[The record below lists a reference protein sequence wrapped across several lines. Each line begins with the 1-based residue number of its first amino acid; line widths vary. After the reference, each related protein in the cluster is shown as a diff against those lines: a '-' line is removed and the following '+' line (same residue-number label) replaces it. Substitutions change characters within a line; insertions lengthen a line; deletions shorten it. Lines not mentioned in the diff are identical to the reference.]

1 MKSVTVFCGSSFG
14 SDDIYQTQAMLVGQT
29 LAQSKIKIIYGGAKV
44 GLMGAVAD
52 AALTA
57 GGVVIGVLPRFL
69 SSKEIAHEGLTELV
83 MVESM
88 HERKTKMHDLSDG
101 IIALPG
107 GFGTMEELFEV
118 LTWAQLGLHSKPI
131 GLLNIDGY
139 YDHLTMLIQTMV
151 QKQFLKKINQ
161 GMLLIGDNIS
171 QLLEEMHRYE
181 PPVVGKWITEDE
193 I

>member
-14 SDDIYQTQAMLVGQT
+14 SHEIYKTQAMLVGET
-29 LAQSKIKIIYGGAKV
+29 LAQRKIKIIYGGAKV
-44 GLMGAVAD
+44 GLMGVVAD
-52 AALTA
+52 AALRL
-57 GGVVIGVLPRFL
+57 GGEVIGVLPRFL
-69 SSKEIAHEGLTELV
+69 SSKEIAHERLTELV

-118 LTWAQLGLHSKPI
+118 LTWAQLGLHRKPI

-139 YDHLTMLIQTMV
+139 YDHLNMLIRTMV
-151 QKQFLKKINQ
+151 EKEFLKEINQ
-161 GMLLIGDNIS
+161 KMLLISSSIS
-171 QLLEEMHRYE
+171 QLLEVMNSYE
-181 PPVVGKWITEDE
+181 PPIVGKWITEDKV
-193 I
+193 

>member
-14 SDDIYQTQAMLVGQT
+14 LHEIYKTQAMLVGET
-29 LAQSKIKIIYGGAKV
+29 LAQRKIKIIYGGAKV
-44 GLMGAVAD
+44 GLMGVVAD
-52 AALTA
+52 AALRL
-57 GGVVIGVLPRFL
+57 GGEVIGVLPRFL
-69 SSKEIAHEGLTELV
+69 SSKEIAHERLTELV

-118 LTWAQLGLHSKPI
+118 LTWAQLGLHRKPI

-139 YDHLTMLIQTMV
+139 YDHLNMLIRTMV
-151 QKQFLKKINQ
+151 EKEFLKEINQ
-161 GMLLIGDNIS
+161 KMLLISSSIS
-171 QLLEEMHRYE
+171 QLLEVMNSYE
-181 PPVVGKWITEDE
+181 PPLVGKWITEDK

>member
-14 SDDIYQTQAMLVGQT
+14 LDHIYQTQARLVGQT
-29 LAQSKIKIIYGGAKV
+29 LAQNKIKIIYGGAKV
-44 GLMGAVAD
+44 GLMGTVAD
-52 AALTA
+52 AALMA

-69 SSKEIAHEGLTELV
+69 RSKEIAHEGLTELV

-88 HERKTKMHDLSDG
+88 HERKTRMHDLSDG

-151 QKQFLKKINQ
+151 EKQFLKEINQ
-161 GMLLIGDNIS
+161 RMLLVRDNIA
-171 QLLEEMHRYE
+171 QLLEEMHRYK